1 MKTEIHVVD
10 DEANAILRRI
20 REEMRDLHMRGDVD
34 RQHLADRMNEHPT
47 TWPILYIDTATATN
61 RHVLDVLKD
70 SHFPLVIVET
80 FEDLQAAMRERR
92 IEPPLSM
99 EKLTAMAQGMR
110 SDVRFPN
117 LAEVV
122 NAMPALKLP
131 RTDMKTSKR
140 PALPQNRKR
149 DRWN

>member
-1 MKTEIHVVD
+1 MNTKVLAVD
-10 DEANAILRRI
+10 DEAESILRNI
-20 REEMRDLHMRGDVD
+20 REAISDMRKRGEDWTRD
-34 RQHLADRMNEHPT
+34 ANPDMM
-47 TWPILYIDTATATN
+47 PILYVDTSMAVN
-61 RHVLDVLKD
+61 RHVHEVLKD
-70 SHFPLVIVET
+70 ANFPLVIVET

-122 NAMPALKLP
+122 NAMPALKLLKSE
-131 RTDMKTSKR
+131 TKTSKR